1 VQRLERYE
9 KTEGTIARCGP
20 LFMLNH
26 VLVGLNEGGR
36 YFDSGTKGVVQTG
49 GVRKIQEN
57 GRISHADFREQVEHV
72 LGVPETHC
80 LDSHGMCEGNGLLV
94 QCPKRHYLHTPY
106 TYYKP
111 LVLDGEL
118 MPMRYGECG
127 RVAFLD
133 AVAQSYPGFIVFE
146 GRFRLLEHC
155 PICDRPGPV
164 IKLEIQRTKGEEVL
178 CCAEELRIIL
188 TQDIAR

>member
-1 VQRLERYE
+1 MYIGTASSLSLDLFKDGDVQYAVDYAITMGSLQMTMCGNQELKTEAATISQIEMLHKAVTQIVQRLKRYE
-9 KTEGTIARCGP
+9 KTEDTIALCGP
-20 LFMLNH
+20 LFMLYH
-26 VLVGLNEGGR
+26 VLVGLSEGGR

-111 LVLDGEL
+111 LVLDGKL
-118 MPMRYGECG
+118 MPMG
-127 RVAFLD
+127 
-133 AVAQSYPGFIVFE
+133 
-146 GRFRLLEHC
+146 
-155 PICDRPGPV
+155 
-164 IKLEIQRTKGEEVL
+164 
-178 CCAEELRIIL
+178 
-188 TQDIAR
+188 